1 MPRYHVVEYHTY
13 TLTFEVE
20 AANEEDAKALA
31 NAMSVDEADEEELG
45 LEDTEVFE
53 LA

>member
-13 TLTFEVE
+13 TLTFDVE
-20 AANEEDAKALA
+20 APDEAAAKALA
-31 NAMSVDEADEEELG
+31 NEMAADEADEEELG
-45 LEDTEVFE
+45 LDDTQVFE